1 MRQLKLVLFPL
12 LLTSA
17 AATWDRPEEL
27 KPWHP
32 HASRNSNHYTHK
44 GVVAA
49 RPSYEEEGEEDEP
62 CGQDNDDY
70 PSRPSDQTIGHPH
83 QDKYPWMPNQHG
95 PCAGNTPTTRSQW
108 CGLSIDTDY
117 TTVAPTTGVVR
128 EYWLELTDVVIAPD
142 GVPRTAM
149 AVNGSIPGPTIYADW
164 GDEVYV
170 HVINKL
176 YNSLNG
182 TSIHFHGIRQNFTK
196 QSDGVPS
203 ITECPAPPGETR
215 TYHWRA
221 VQYGSSWYHSHFGLQ
236 LWQGVF
242 GSIVINGPATA
253 NYDED
258 LGAVFLSD
266 WDHRTVDELHPA
278 AEREGPPFLAT
289 GLINGTNVFGD
300 GGQRLNISF
309 EAGKSYR
316 MRFVNAAIDTHW
328 KFMLDNHKMTV
339 IAADLVPIKPYTTD
353 VVAIGIGQRYDVI
366 IKADQQHVDDNF
378 WLRAIPQTT
387 CSRNNNTDNI
397 RAVVHYGKEPS
408 TPCTNGYNFTDAC
421 EDEDIVPYVPMDLT
435 ESPLTTTMFANLTTL
450 DDGRF
455 RWTLNS
461 TTMLV
466 DWGNPT
472 ALQILDGVTDFAE
485 SNAVIQLPEPERLFS
500 MVIESDLPIAHPIHL
515 HGHDFF
521 VLGQGNGRYSPNNV
535 TLNWNNPPRR
545 DTAMLPGA
553 GFLVIAFETD
563 NPGAWLMHCH
573 IGWHTGEGF
582 ALQFLERVDEIRG
595 LINETAV
602 RDECRSWN
610 EFQDRFGINQTDSGV

>member
-1 MRQLKLVLFPL
+1 MRQLKLVLFTS
-12 LLTSA
+12 LLTLA
-17 AATWDRPEEL
+17 TATWDRHADL

-32 HASRNSNHYTHK
+32 HASRDSSHYTHK

-49 RPSYEEEGEEDEP
+49 RPPPQIEEQGGSCDS
-62 CGQDNDDY
+62 DNDDY
-70 PSRPSDQTIGHPH
+70 PSRPLDQTIGHPH
-83 QDKYPWMPNQHG
+83 QDENTLKPEQHG
-95 PCAGNTPTTRSQW
+95 ACAGNTPSTRSQW
-108 CGLSIDTDY
+108 CDLSIDTDY
-117 TTVAPTTGVVR
+117 TTVAPRTGVVR
-128 EYWLELTDVVIAPD
+128 EYWLELTEVMIALD

-149 AVNGSIPGPTIYADW
+149 AVNGSIPGPTIFADW

-170 HVINKL
+170 HVTNKL
-176 YNSLNG
+176 FNSLNG

-203 ITECPAPPGETR
+203 ITECPAIPGETR

-258 LGAVFLSD
+258 LGAVFLND

-278 AEREGPPFLAT
+278 AEVEGPPFLAT
-289 GLINGTNVFGD
+289 GLINGTNTFGD
-300 GGQRLNISF
+300 VGQRLNISF

-339 IAADLVPIKPYTTD
+339 IAADLVPIQPYTTD

-366 IKADQQHVDDNF
+366 IKADQQHVDENF
-378 WLRAIPQTT
+378 WLRAIPQTS

-408 TPCTNGYNFTDAC
+408 TPCTQGYNFTDAC
-421 EDEDIVPYVPMDLT
+421 EDEVIVPHVPKDLT
-435 ESPLTTTMFANLTTL
+435 ASPLTTSMFANLTTI
-450 DDGRF
+450 DGRF

-461 TTMLV
+461 TTMVV

-472 ALQILDGVTDFAE
+472 ALQILDGVTSFAE

-500 MVIESDLPIAHPIHL
+500 MVIDSDLPIPHPIHL

-521 VLGQGNGRYSPNNV
+521 VLGQGNGRYSSENV
-535 TLNWNNPPRR
+535 TLNWKNPPRR
-545 DTAMLPGA
+545 DTAMLPGS
-553 GFLVIAFETD
+553 GYLVIAFETD

-573 IGWHTGEGF
+573 IGWHTSEGF
-582 ALQFLERVDEIRG
+582 ALQFLERVEEIRH
-595 LINETAV
+595 LINETAL
-602 RDECRSWN
+602 REECRSWN
-610 EFQDRFGINQTDSGV
+610 EFQDRFAINQTDSGV